1 MSDLKVLGQSA
12 HESFKTLSFMSFDRG
27 FHMLRVSTRGDTRT
41 TGGFNCL
48 LRGPQRRS
56 SCSKSS
62 GLPEPT
68 KIRCFKGDWVS
79 CSLRPRKSLGLGRQV
94 WKQRTVEQRNLQ
106 SRRNFHLML
115 EVSYLSRPTGTEEK
129 DSPPEGRAEIQR
141 AVDTCFF
148 QIETFTFDHL
158 EKS

>member
-1 MSDLKVLGQSA
+1 
-12 HESFKTLSFMSFDRG
+12 
-27 FHMLRVSTRGDTRT
+27 
-41 TGGFNCL
+41 
-48 LRGPQRRS
+48 
-56 SCSKSS
+56 
-62 GLPEPT
+62 
-68 KIRCFKGDWVS
+68 
-79 CSLRPRKSLGLGRQV
+79 
-94 WKQRTVEQRNLQ
+94 
-106 SRRNFHLML
+106 ML